1 MNISMR
7 VLALCGSVLSTG
19 FAAQAAE
26 ISIAANS
33 TGKGLNFIREQVSV
47 FEKQTGHKVKIVS
60 MPPSSSEQFSQYRL
74 WLAAGNTDVD
84 VYQTD
89 VVWAPQLAE
98 QFVDLTDATKDVIR
112 QHFPSIVASQTVDG
126 KLVAMPMYTDAP
138 ALFYRKDLLEK
149 YSKQPPK
156 TWTELAETAKDI
168 QDKERVAG
176 QKDIWGFVFQG
187 SAYEGLTCN
196 ALEWIASAGGGR
208 IVETNGDISINNE
221 KAAAALDMAK
231 SWIGTISPQG
241 ALAYKEEEARGIWQ
255 TGNSVFMRNWTYTY
269 ALGNGADSAIKG
281 KFGVVPLP
289 AGAEGI
295 APASTLGGWNVAVS
309 KYSKHQDVAI
319 ALVKFLGSAETQKK
333 RAVDLSNMPTIAAL
347 YDDKDVAAA
356 QPFMPLWKPIFE
368 TAVPRPS
375 AATKVK
381 YNEVSAKFWGA
392 VHNTLSGTGSA
403 AENLEILE
411 VELTD
416 LKGNG
421 W

>member
-1 MNISMR
+1 MNVSIK
-7 VLALCGSVLSTG
+7 VLFLCGSVMSTG

-26 ISIAANS
+26 ISMAANS
-33 TGKGLNFIREQVSV
+33 TGKNLNFIREQLVE
-47 FEKQTGHKVKIVS
+47 FEKQSGHKVKLVT

-98 QFVDLTDATKDVIR
+98 QFVDLSEAAKDVVSK
-112 QHFPSIVASQTVDG
+112 HFPSVIASQTVDG

-149 YSKQPPK
+149 YGKQPPK
-156 TWTELAETAKDI
+156 TWKELAETAKEV
-168 QDKERVAG
+168 QDKERTAG
-176 QKDIWGFVFQG
+176 QKDMWGFVFQG

-196 ALEWIASAGGGR
+196 ALEWIASAGGGH
-208 IVETNGDISINNE
+208 IVETNGDISINND
-221 KAAAALDMAK
+221 KAAAALETAK

-241 ALAYKEEEARGIWQ
+241 ALAYKEEEARGVWQ
-255 TGNSVFMRNWTYTY
+255 TGNSVFMRNWTYVY
-269 ALGNGADSAIKG
+269 ALGNGGDSAIKG

-289 AGAEGI
+289 AGTEGQ
-295 APASTLGGWNVAVS
+295 AAASTLGGWNAAVS
-309 KYSKHQDVAI
+309 KYSKNQEAAI
-319 ALVKFLGSAETQKK
+319 ALVKFLGSEETQKK
-333 RAVDLSNMPTIAAL
+333 RAIELSNMPTIATL
-347 YDDKDVAAA
+347 YDDKDVAKA

-392 VHNTLSGTGSA
+392 VHNTLSGTGTA
-403 AENLEILE
+403 AENLELLE

-416 LKGNG
+416 LKGDS